1 MSIIRAYNVIK
12 KMHTVRK
19 NDSVWAKKTWP
30 AHAMDQRLSSLPA
43 YLGNRFDAKLS
54 IQPCMDEGRT
64 WKKSYLQDLNHVICM
79 RQEHV
84 HPIDP
89 HTGARKPLTACRR
102 KTKPLECKHGF
113 PMDHLIHDSTLL
125 LCPGLASERGLAIKG
140 KRNAVGSFLSSRNSW
155 TINATVPAMAVG
167 TGDNNDIKIP
177 YRFGITATSHE
188 KECQISWCQ
197 PCASNEKDIDDMI
210 RAVETS
216 QAAQVG
222 YHCDY
227 CNKRQPIGVAEAN
240 EWEKCHQ
247 TLNK

>member
-1 MSIIRAYNVIK
+1 MN
-12 KMHTVRK
+12 
-19 NDSVWAKKTWP
+19 
-30 AHAMDQRLSSLPA
+30 
-43 YLGNRFDAKLS
+43 
-54 IQPCMDEGRT
+54 
-64 WKKSYLQDLNHVICM
+64 
-79 RQEHV
+79 
-84 HPIDP
+84 P
-89 HTGARKPLTACRR
+89 HFLR
-102 KTKPLECKHGF
+102 
-113 PMDHLIHDSTLL
+113 
-125 LCPGLASERGLAIKG
+125 CPGLASERGLAIKG
-140 KRNAVGSFLSSRNSW
+140 KRNAVGSFLSSRNSG

-188 KECQISWCQ
+188 MECQASWCQ

-240 EWEKCHQ
+240 EWEKRPSNLAHRNTRRICGIYHTTSCQ
-247 TLNK
+247 PTLFRLLRSGCVTNTK